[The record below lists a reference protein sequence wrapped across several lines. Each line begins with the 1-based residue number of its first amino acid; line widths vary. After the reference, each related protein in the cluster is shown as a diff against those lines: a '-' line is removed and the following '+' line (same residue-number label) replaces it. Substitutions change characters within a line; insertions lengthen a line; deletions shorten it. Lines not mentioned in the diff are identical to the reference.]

1 MKNVLIVSGHND
13 LNNSL
18 ANTIILE
25 NLQNSLPAAEFD
37 FLDKLYPDYEFD
49 VKKEQEKLVKA
60 DIIVLQFPIF
70 WYSVPSLMKKWFEDI
85 FIHGFSHGST
95 GKALAGKTLI
105 ASFTTG
111 SPAEAYKH
119 GGMQNYTL
127 DEFLPPLIQLAAIS
141 GMNWGGYVHTG
152 GVSYASRNDEAAQKE
167 IKKNHFSTRSTNGKI
182 DCVVLM
188 GKSANKS

>member
-1 MKNVLIVSGHND
+1 M
-13 LNNSL
+13 
-18 ANTIILE
+18 
-25 NLQNSLPAAEFD
+25 
-37 FLDKLYPDYEFD
+37 DKLYPDYKFD

-152 GVSYASRNDEAAQKE
+152 GVSYASRNDEAARKE
-167 IKKNHFSTRSTNGKI
+167 IKEKSFQHAQR
-182 DCVVLM
+182 LM
-188 GKSANKS
+188 EKLTALS

>member
-141 GMNWGGYVHTG
+141 SMNWGGYVHTG
-152 GVSYASRNDEAAQKE
+152 GVSYASRNNEAAQKE
-167 IKKNHFSTRSTNGKI
+167 IKEKSFQHAQR
-182 DCVVLM
+182 LM
-188 GKSANKS
+188 EKLTALF